1 MNNPLYANTVRYFLQ
16 FENVSDEWFEIFEP
30 VYSDANTLNIEQQ
43 ANSYGRDIRYK
54 DGKLRFINAYH
65 IELSEPQII
74 NPQGDTSNHL
84 SHLLGWWFYVLNKYG
99 FGAKVNYKENING
112 IDTDVYGFDLKGD
125 NLTDYQTYVECE
137 LIDTGAVADVKRT
150 LETSFNAFSDKSW
163 DGTTIVPMPTFNYLA
178 RGIPD
183 VRVSKWKASANQL
196 MFSDALA
203 TNDTIGQAFFNQ
215 IRIIEKAEIKNTL
228 TYFTDYIRY
237 TGSGTEYDS
246 PLENLKII
254 KAMNPLTNITAK
266 LRLKL
271 KIEVET
277 DNGVASRG
285 RIVGKLIKGTEVYS
299 NFNTSNEFEFLQSPL
314 IGTQSGFPTSWEY
327 DDTVIIDMG
336 NLPRNN
342 FVYFMFTQVANY
354 KNLIL
359 KTTLIDCSLEITAT
373 NNPPDIVIPA
383 SRIID
388 LIKQTQRFRGNIPVT
403 APLYDVG
410 GVHYDN
416 AVITKRMI
424 SRKTDSFNI
433 TPKKV
438 FDSLIEPNNHTEMFN
453 DEIYINHHAQ
463 FYKNVQIGTLLAHPD
478 RNYNV
483 SINPKSTVN
492 VFDIGF
498 GTYEQDRTTS
508 GTSESIH
515 TQAEWRIIEPQS
527 EDKFSRKFEFVR
539 DGLAFQ
545 KAKDLEVNN
554 PTTST
559 QDDDLVY
566 AEKMTPLAPNSFGV
580 MIGVFLITAGSN
592 VIEILNTD
600 SDGESNDYG
609 FTWDSL
615 GIGATCEI
623 TLSGI
628 TSQATV
634 TAITATK
641 LTLTTVYPFTG
652 TGDYFLSIK
661 YFYTGVQYQTKTNQ
675 GYTLISGVSDK
686 FSNFDYTLGR
696 IYNNYFREQSANYAM
711 YCQKDI
717 VCGYFKSIPE
727 TRIVLT
733 QRNDELN
740 PISENGVIAFNSLPL
755 PLIDGY
761 VINFRAVAT
770 YEQIKSI
777 RDNYRINRGFI
788 SYWDRESERVD
799 FGFIKTMAYNPLTGE
814 VTGKFE
820 RKYTPPTLT
829 ITGTIDNLLVNDT
842 PYNLSG
848 VMDWWIMRN
857 GFLTLYGENSIPIS
871 KEYEYNLVTLN
882 GVTYSTYDE
891 LSDALSLLT

>member
-1 MNNPLYANTVRYFLQ
+1 MNNPLYANTVRYYLQ
-16 FENVSDEWFEIFEP
+16 FENVSDTWYEIFEP

-54 DGKLRFINAYH
+54 DGKLRFINAYL

-84 SHLLGWWFYVLNKYG
+84 SHLLEWWFYVLQKYG

-125 NLTDYQTYVECE
+125 NLTDYETYVECE

-150 LETSFNAFSDKSW
+150 LETSFNAFSDKAW
-163 DGTTIVPMPTFNYLA
+163 DGTTIQPMPTFNYLA
-178 RGIPD
+178 RAIPLD
-183 VRVSKWKASANQL
+183 NKSSFKQNSTYSKEQPLYGQDALIYNPCIQIVDSGLRSTLTSFSEDDYLEDYNDTDVSKQL
-196 MFSDALA
+196 
-203 TNDTIGQAFFNQ
+203 IG
-215 IRIIEKAEIKNTL
+215 IRTVFRAKKRT
-228 TYFTDYIRY
+228 T
-237 TGSGTEYDS
+237 
-246 PLENLKII
+246 NLKISLKDLNI
-254 KAMNPLTNITAK
+254 SIVRFGFTVTHNLVVAYGNTPLDDWTTNPLYQSSSSSFSLTNQNYEVNIPLLEIGQRVWIYFSSTANNS
-266 LRLKL
+266 LPSGTPISNIFIEVLPSF
-271 KIEVET
+271 KIEME
-277 DNGVASRG
+277 A
-285 RIVGKLIKGTEVYS
+285 
-299 NFNTSNEFEFLQSPL
+299 TS
-314 IGTQSGFPTSWEY
+314 
-327 DDTVIIDMG
+327 
-336 NLPRNN
+336 
-342 FVYFMFTQVANY
+342 
-354 KNLIL
+354 
-359 KTTLIDCSLEITAT
+359 TA
-373 NNPPDIVIPA
+373 PDIVIKA

-433 TPKKV
+433 TSKKV

-463 FYKNVQIGTLLAHPD
+463 FYKNYQIGTLLAHPD

-492 VFDIGF
+492 VFDTGF

-580 MIGVFLITAGSN
+580 MVGVFLITAGSN

-634 TAITATK
+634 TAITSTK
-641 LTLTTVYPFTG
+641 LTLTTVFPFTG
-652 TGDYFLSIK
+652 TGDYYLSIK
-661 YFYTGVQYQTKTNQ
+661 YYYTGVQYQTKTNQ

-696 IYNNYFREQSANYAM
+696 IARNYFSEQLANYAM

-717 VCGYFKSIPE
+717 TCGYFKSIPD
-727 TRIVLT
+727 TRVVLT

-740 PISENGVIAFNSLPL
+740 PISENGIIEFDSLPS

-761 VINFRAVAT
+761 IANFRAVAT

-788 SYWDRESERVD
+788 SYWDRESERVE

-829 ITGTIDNLLVNDT
+829 ITGTIDNLLVNDA

-857 GFLTLYGENSIPIS
+857 GFLTLYDENSIPIS
-871 KEYEYNLVTLN
+871 KEYEFNLVTLN
-882 GVTYSTYDE
+882 GVTYSTADE
-891 LSDALSLLT
+891 LSDALSLLI